1 VSARAI
7 RVDAGRALSWEER
20 GDRAGVPVVFHHG
33 TPGSRRNRHPDPG
46 FYERHGIRMIT
57 YDRPGYGESDPQP
70 ERRVV
75 DAVGDTRAL
84 ADELELAR
92 FAVAGG
98 SGGGPHALA
107 CAALLGDR
115 VTCAAI
121 VVGVG
126 PSDDPEFDFLQGMS
140 PSNVDEFEA
149 ARRGRASLQAFLET
163 YGDMSED
170 PLAPFDAI
178 AHELPEPDQA
188 ILRRDE
194 FREVTRDA
202 AREAARQGF
211 EGWIEDMM
219 AFTRPWGFAL
229 DDVRV
234 PVRLWQGELDVLA
247 PRHHADYLA
256 ANVPGAELEVV
267 PGVGHLFVDELA
279 RVYDWVAS
287 MSR

>member
-1 VSARAI
+1 MNARTI
-7 RVDAGRALSWEER
+7 RVDAGRSIAWEER
-20 GDRAGVPVVFHHG
+20 GDVSGVPVVFHHG
-33 TPGSRRNRHPDPG
+33 TPGSRRNRHPDPA
-46 FYERHGIRMIT
+46 FYDRQGIRMIT

-70 ERRVV
+70 GRAVV
-75 DAVGDTRAL
+75 DAVADTRAL
-84 ADELELAR
+84 ADALGLER

-107 CAALLGDR
+107 CAALLHDR
-115 VTCAAI
+115 VACAAI

-140 PSNVDEFEA
+140 PSNVQEFEA
-149 ARRGRASLQAFLET
+149 ARRGRESLQRFLES

-188 ILRRDE
+188 ILRRED
-194 FREVTRDA
+194 FREVTRESA
-202 AREAARQGF
+202 HEAARQGF
-211 EGWIEDMM
+211 EGWIEDMT
-219 AFTRPWGFAL
+219 AFTRPWGFDL
-229 DDVRV
+229 DGVRV

-247 PRHHADYLA
+247 PRHHAEYLA
-256 ANVPGAELEVV
+256 AKVSGAELEIV

-279 RVYDWVAS
+279 RVHDWVGA